1 MSSLQE
7 IEDAIAKLPESEVE
21 ELLEWIAQRRPK
33 KELSHAEEWLHRA
46 RGAASEGVTTEGILK
61 ITRSEP

>member
-7 IEDAIAKLPESEVE
+7 IEAAIAQLPESEVE
-21 ELLEWIAQRRPK
+21 ELLKWLAQRSPR
-33 KELSHAEEWLHRA
+33 KELSDAEEWLRRA